1 MSFMDSIGGQFT
13 DLASQ
18 GLMDPGSF
26 DLGNIAEFA
35 GEAAVQVGVA
45 YATAQFG
52 PVGGAVA
59 QSAASALTGGG
70 QQSIGDMK
78 PSDFASF
85 LTDALGQLSDAA
97 QGQPQT
103 VGEMTTS
110 EFKDLLSG
118 VVDQLQNSGE
128 EKVGDMSQKDFID
141 ALKDVVSQIGRDGQ
155 KETKK
160 GGEGKGEAGASGE
173 AGEAGAAGGAS
184 EAGGGSGASL
194 RDLAEALGKAV
205 SDRVAAAKEKVS
217 ALTADSD
224 QGQIL
229 EATSEVGAAG
239 FLATSAGG
247 AMQSAIQGTNELARK
262 G

>member
-1 MSFMDSIGGQFT
+1 MSFMDSIGSQFT

-18 GLMDPGSF
+18 GLTDPSSF

-35 GEAAVQVGVA
+35 AGAAVQVGVT

-52 PVGGAVA
+52 PVGGALA
-59 QSAASALTGGG
+59 QGAASAIGGSGGG
-70 QQSIGDMK
+70 QQSIADMK

-85 LTDALGQLSDAA
+85 LKDALSQLSDAA
-97 QGQPQT
+97 QSQPQT

-110 EFKDLLSG
+110 QFKDLLSG

-128 EKVGDMSQKDFID
+128 EKVGDMDQKEFID

-160 GGEGKGEAGASGE
+160 TSSEGEAGASGE
-173 AGEAGAAGGAS
+173 AGAAGAS
-184 EAGGGSGASL
+184 EAGGSGGASL

-205 SDRVAAAKEKVS
+205 SDRVAAAKELVS
-217 ALTADSD
+217 GLTSKSD
-224 QGQIL
+224 QGKIL

-239 FLATSAGG
+239 FLATSAAG
-247 AMQSAIQGTNELARK
+247 AMQSAIQGTTELARK

>member
-1 MSFMDSIGGQFT
+1 MSFMDSIGGQLM
-13 DLASQ
+13 DSASQ
-18 GLMDPGSF
+18 ALMDSGSF
-26 DLGNIAEFA
+26 DLGNVAEFA

-52 PVGGAVA
+52 PVCGALA
-59 QSAASALTGGG
+59 SQAASAVSCGG

-78 PSDFASF
+78 PSEFASF
-85 LTDALGQLSDAA
+85 LKDALGQLSNAPAGDE
-97 QGQPQT
+97 QT
-103 VGEMTTS
+103 VGEMSTS
-110 EFKDLLSG
+110 EFKDLVRG
-118 VVDQLQNSGE
+118 VIDQLQNSGE
-128 EKVGDMSQKDFID
+128 QSVGEMHQKDFFD

-160 GGEGKGEAGASGE
+160 GSTEGKGEAGAAGQAGG
-173 AGEAGAAGGAS
+173 AGEAGAS

>member
-1 MSFMDSIGGQFT
+1 MSFMDSIGSQFT

-18 GLMDPGSF
+18 GLTDPSSF

-35 GEAAVQVGVA
+35 AGAAVQVGVT

-52 PVGGAVA
+52 PVGGALA
-59 QSAASALTGGG
+59 QGAASAIGGSG
-70 QQSIGDMK
+70 QQSIADMK
-78 PSDFASF
+78 PSDFATF
-85 LTDALGQLSDAA
+85 LRDSLSQLSDAA

-110 EFKDLLSG
+110 QFKDLLSG

-128 EKVGDMSQKDFID
+128 EKVGDMDQKEFMD

-160 GGEGKGEAGASGE
+160 TSSEGEAGASGE

-184 EAGGGSGASL
+184 EAGGSSGASL

>member
-1 MSFMDSIGGQFT
+1 MSFMDSIGSQA
-13 DLASQ
+13 ASQ
-18 GLMDPGSF
+18 AFSDPGSF
-26 DLGNIAEFA
+26 DLGHLGEFA
-35 GEAAVQVGVA
+35 TEAAVTVGVA

-52 PVGGAVA
+52 PVGGALA
-59 QSAASALTGGG
+59 SQAAESLTGGG
-70 QQSIGDMK
+70 QSSIGDMEQG
-78 PSDFASF
+78 DFF
-85 LTDALGQLSDAA
+85 
-97 QGQPQT
+97 
-103 VGEMTTS
+103 
-110 EFKDLLSG
+110 
-118 VVDQLQNSGE
+118 
-128 EKVGDMSQKDFID
+128 D
-141 ALKDVVSQIGRDGQ
+141 ALKDVVSQIGRESQ

-160 GGEGKGEAGASGE
+160 SGGEGEGE
-173 AGEAGAAGGAS
+173 AGEIGEAAGGAAS
-184 EAGGGSGASL
+184 EIGGGDSGASL

>member
-1 MSFMDSIGGQFT
+1 MFDSI
-13 DLASQ
+13 ASQ
-18 GLMDPGSF
+18 VASQALMDPGSF
-26 DLGNIAEFA
+26 DLGEFA
-35 GEAAVQVGVA
+35 TDAGLQVGVA
-45 YATAQFG
+45 FATATLG
-52 PVGGAVA
+52 PIGGLAA
-59 QSAASALTGGG
+59 QQAAAALSGGG
-70 QQSIGDMK
+70 EQSVADMK
-78 PSDFASF
+78 PGEFASF
-85 LTDALGQLSDAA
+85 LKDALSQLTDAS
-97 QGQPQT
+97 QGSEQT

-110 EFKDLLSG
+110 EFKDLVKG
-118 VVDQLQNSGE
+118 VIDQLQNSSE
-128 EKVGDMSQKDFID
+128 ATVGDMDQKEFMD

-160 GGEGKGEAGASGE
+160 GSEGKGEGEAGAAGE

-184 EAGGGSGASL
+184 EAGSSSGSSL

-205 SDRVAAAKEKVS
+205 SDRVAAAKEKVEG
-217 ALTADSD
+217 LTADSD

-247 AMQSAIQGTNELARK
+247 AMQSAIQGANELARK

>member
-1 MSFMDSIGGQFT
+1 MSFMDSIGSQFT

-18 GLMDPGSF
+18 GLTDPSSF

-35 GEAAVQVGVA
+35 AGAAVQVGVT

-52 PVGGAVA
+52 PVGGAFA
-59 QSAASALTGGG
+59 QQAASAIGGG
-70 QQSIGDMK
+70 QQSIADMK
-78 PSDFASF
+78 PSDFATF
-85 LTDALGQLSDAA
+85 LKDALSQLSDAA

-110 EFKDLLSG
+110 QFKDLVRG
-118 VVDQLQNSGE
+118 VIDQLQNSGE
-128 EKVGDMSQKDFID
+128 EKVGDMDQKEFMD

-160 GGEGKGEAGASGE
+160 TSSEGEAGASGE

-184 EAGGGSGASL
+184 EAGGSSGASL